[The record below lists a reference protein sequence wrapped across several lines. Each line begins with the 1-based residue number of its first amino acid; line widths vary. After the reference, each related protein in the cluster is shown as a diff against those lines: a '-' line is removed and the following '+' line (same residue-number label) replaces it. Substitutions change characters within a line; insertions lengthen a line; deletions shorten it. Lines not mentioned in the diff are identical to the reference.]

1 MKRERLKTFQERD
14 ILSSIIISDKCC
26 REIVPILNPRLF
38 EVEYVRVI
46 SSWVS
51 DYFNQYNK
59 APREDI
65 LKLYR
70 SHAEEIT
77 DDALLDNILSV
88 IEQIDK
94 DLKKVER
101 FNDEYAIQEA
111 LRYLKSRS
119 MKNFAEDIDS
129 YLISGD
135 IDKAERLITDYR
147 KVERSSGESV
157 SILKDSDL
165 IVNAYTKEEN
175 KLFRFD
181 GAYGR
186 LVGDIYREDFVAYL
200 ASMKAGKTF
209 TLIDAGVE
217 AMKAGLKVVF
227 FSLEMSRDNMIKRFW
242 LALSGQVP
250 EDIEISYP
258 YFEEVDDDKYVIKHK
273 KITKKKSSILNI
285 EKKQKALRRLFRGGD
300 LKIFAEPAYSM
311 TVEKLEMKLDDL
323 QHEGYVADVIIV
335 DYADIMAPS
344 DSRSDYR
351 NQIDG
356 IWKRLRALAQKKKA
370 VVFTAS
376 QTNRGALNRE
386 AEAEDIAEDIRK
398 LAHVTSMVSISRT
411 KVCKKN
417 NIAIFSQLAVRE
429 GEPELRKV
437 VATQCLSL
445 GRPVIDSR
453 FKDEVDFDF
462 DEDIDNDNKIRRRK

>member
-1 MKRERLKTFQERD
+1 MKREKLNAFQERD
-14 ILSSIIISDKCC
+14 ILASIIISDKCC
-26 REIVPILNPRLF
+26 REIVPVLNPRLF
-38 EVEYVRVI
+38 EIEYARI
-46 SSWVS
+46 IGSWVC
-51 DYFNQYNK
+51 DYFKQYNK
-59 APREDI
+59 APKEDI

-70 SHAEEIT
+70 SHSEEIT
-77 DDALLDNILSV
+77 DDALMDNILSV
-88 IEQIDK
+88 IDRIDK

-111 LRYLKSRS
+111 LKYFKARS
-119 MKNFAEDIDS
+119 MKLFAEDIES
-129 YLISGD
+129 HLVSGD
-135 IDKAERLITDYR
+135 IDKAERLITNYR
-147 KVERSSGESV
+147 KVERDSGESV
-157 SILKDSDL
+157 SILKDSEL

-175 KLFRFD
+175 KLFRFA

-186 LVGDIYREDFVAYL
+186 LVGDICREDFVAYL

-209 TLIDAGVE
+209 MLIDAGVE

-242 LALSGQVP
+242 LSLSGQVA
-250 EDIEISYP
+250 EDVEINYP
-258 YFEEVDDDKYVIKHK
+258 YFEQEDDKWVIRHKTIMKHK
-273 KITKKKSSILNI
+273 SSVLNI
-285 EKKQKALRRLFRGGD
+285 EKKQQALRRLFRGGD

-323 QHEGYVADVIIV
+323 EHEGYKADVIIV

-344 DSRSDYR
+344 DGRADYR

-376 QTNRGALNRE
+376 QTNRGAINRE

-417 NIAIFSQLAVRE
+417 SIAIFSQLAVRE

-462 DEDIDNDNKIRRRK
+462 DEDESSGENKIRRRK

>member
-1 MKRERLKTFQERD
+1 MKREKLNTFQERD
-14 ILSSIIISDKCC
+14 ILTSIIISDKCC
-26 REIVPILNPRLF
+26 REIVPVLEPRLF
-38 EVEYVRVI
+38 EVEYARII
-46 SSWVS
+46 SSWVC
-51 DYFNQYNK
+51 DYFKQYNK
-59 APREDI
+59 APKEDI

-70 SHAEEIT
+70 SHCDELA
-77 DDALLDNILSV
+77 DDALMDNILSV
-88 IEQIDK
+88 IDKINK
-94 DLKKVER
+94 DLKKVEK
-101 FNDEYAIQEA
+101 FNDEYAIQEGIK
-111 LRYLKSRS
+111 YLKSRS
-119 MKNFAEDIDS
+119 MKNFAEDIES
-129 YLISGD
+129 HLVAGD
-135 IDKAERLITDYR
+135 VDKAERLITNYR
-147 KVERSSGESV
+147 KVERDSGESV
-157 SILKDSDL
+157 SILRDSDL
-165 IVNAYTKEEN
+165 IVNAYTKEES

-242 LALSGQVP
+242 LSLSGQVVD
-250 EDIEISYP
+250 DIEIDLP
-258 YFEEVDDDKYVIKHK
+258 YFEEGEDGWVIKHK
-273 KITKKKSSILNI
+273 KIVKKKSSILNI
-285 EKKQKALRRLFRGGD
+285 EKKQQALRRLFRGGD

-323 QHEGYVADVIIV
+323 QHDGYNADVIIV

-344 DSRSDYR
+344 DGRADYR

-462 DEDIDNDNKIRRRK
+462 DEDIDNNEKIRRRK